1 VARRPL
7 SARHGIHLVH
17 RYVYAVCMSMLERRL
32 QLLLDQER
40 YERVAA
46 EAKES
51 GRSVN
56 AVIREAIDAHYP
68 PGAEARRAAMQR
80 FLEMTAV
87 PDPGPPEAWEDIKAS
102 LDEDFYGGKPWSTT

>member
-1 VARRPL
+1 
-7 SARHGIHLVH
+7 
-17 RYVYAVCMSMLERRL
+17 MSTLERRL

-68 PGAEARRAAMQR
+68 PGAEARSVAWQR
-80 FLEMTAV
+80 FFDLTDSHQSGPAETLE
-87 PDPGPPEAWEDIKAS
+87 EIKAS
-102 LDEDFYGGKPWSTT
+102 LDERFTTSW

>member
-1 VARRPL
+1 
-7 SARHGIHLVH
+7 
-17 RYVYAVCMSMLERRL
+17 MLERRL

-40 YERVAA
+40 YDRVAT

-68 PGAEARRAAMQR
+68 PGAGARSAAWER
-80 FLEMTAV
+80 FLEMTAS
-87 PDPGPPEAWEDIKAS
+87 PQPGPAETLEEIKAS
-102 LDEDFYGGKPWSTT
+102 LDERFTTSW

>member
-1 VARRPL
+1 
-7 SARHGIHLVH
+7 
-17 RYVYAVCMSMLERRL
+17 MSTLERRL

-46 EAKES
+46 EARES

-68 PGAEARRAAMQR
+68 PGAEARSAAWTR
-80 FLEMTAV
+80 FLDATAV
-87 PDPGPPEAWEDIKAS
+87 PEPGPAETLLAAS
-102 LDEDFYGGKPWSTT
+102 EKS

>member
-1 VARRPL
+1 
-7 SARHGIHLVH
+7 
-17 RYVYAVCMSMLERRL
+17 MSMLERRL

-40 YERVAA
+40 YDRVAA

-68 PGAEARRAAMQR
+68 PGADARSAAWER
-80 FLEMTAV
+80 FLDRTAT
-87 PDPGPPEAWEDIKAS
+87 PEPGPAETLEEIKAS
-102 LDEDFYGGKPWSTT
+102 LDERFTTSW

>member
-1 VARRPL
+1 
-7 SARHGIHLVH
+7 
-17 RYVYAVCMSMLERRL
+17 MSTLERRL

-46 EAKES
+46 EAKKS

-68 PGAEARRAAMQR
+68 PGADARSAAWRRFFDMTDSHSRGRAET
-80 FLEMTAV
+80 LE
-87 PDPGPPEAWEDIKAS
+87 EIKAS
-102 LDEDFYGGKPWSTT
+102 LDERFTTSW

>member
-1 VARRPL
+1 
-7 SARHGIHLVH
+7 
-17 RYVYAVCMSMLERRL
+17 MSTLERRL

-46 EAKES
+46 EARES

-68 PGAEARRAAMQR
+68 PAQTPGAQ
-80 FLEMTAV
+80 
-87 PDPGPPEAWEDIKAS
+87 PGS
-102 LDEDFYGGKPWSTT
+102 GSST

>member
-1 VARRPL
+1 
-7 SARHGIHLVH
+7 
-17 RYVYAVCMSMLERRL
+17 MSTLERRL

-46 EAKES
+46 EARES

-68 PGAEARRAAMQR
+68 PGADARSAAWQR
-80 FLEMTAV
+80 FLDLMAT
-87 PDPGPPEAWEDIKAS
+87 PQPGPAETLEEIKAS
-102 LDEDFYGGKPWSTT
+102 LDERFTTSW

>member
-1 VARRPL
+1 
-7 SARHGIHLVH
+7 
-17 RYVYAVCMSMLERRL
+17 MSMLERRL

-46 EAKES
+46 EAKAS

-68 PGAEARRAAMQR
+68 PGAEARSAAWQR
-80 FLEMTAV
+80 FFDITDSHPPGRAETLE
-87 PDPGPPEAWEDIKAS
+87 EIKAS
-102 LDEDFYGGKPWSTT
+102 LDERFTTSW